1 MSWTLMYLAWRPTV
15 PEVELPALSP
25 IEFADGRPFYRQIA
39 EQLRNLIRD
48 GHLAPGDR
56 VPSEHEMVN
65 FYGCSRGTVRQARFL
80 LELEGWIE
88 TIRGRGAFVRVAPP
102 R

>member
-1 MSWTLMYLAWRPTV
+1 LV
-15 PEVELPALSP
+15 ALSP
-25 IEFADGRPFYRQIA
+25 IEFADGRPYYRQIA
-39 EQLRNLIRD
+39 EQVRKLILE
-48 GHLAPGDR
+48 GQLGPGDR

-65 FYGCSRGTVRQARFL
+65 YYRCSRGTVRQARFL

-88 TIRGRGAFVRVAPP
+88 TSRGRGAFVRVAPP